1 MNEYTFDELA
11 VGMSESFSVTVTPE
25 MLDRFRAD
33 TGDINPLHND
43 EAFALERGY
52 TGRVAYGMLTASFLS
67 TLAGVYLPG
76 KWCLIQRVET
86 DFPRPV
92 YPGDT
97 LSISGTVKEKD
108 DTFRNI
114 TIAVRIRNQ
123 AGDTVLRGKMRL
135 GVLQ

>member
-1 MNEYTFDELA
+1 MNEYTFDEIA
-11 VGMSESFSVTVTPE
+11 VGDSESFSVTVTTE
-25 MLDRFRAD
+25 MMDRFRVD

-43 EAFALERGY
+43 ESFALERGY
-52 TGRVAYGMLTASFLS
+52 TARVAYGMLTASFLS

-76 KWCLIQRVET
+76 KWCLIQHVET
-86 DFPRPV
+86 DFPKPV

-97 LSISGTVKEKD
+97 LTVTGKVKEKD

-114 TIAVRIRNQ
+114 TLAVRIRNQ

-135 GVLQ
+135 GVLK